1 MNKLVGG
8 WIVAT
13 VGLSIIA
20 SVDGGHLASSLALA
34 PPKIWHGELWRLVT
48 WPFVERSISS
58 ALFKAYVIY
67 QFAGVL
73 VATWS
78 ARKLASFVA
87 TIAVLSALATC
98 VMALV
103 VPSVGEL
110 ERLGGWTVT
119 ALLLIAVSR
128 QSPDRELVWFG
139 GPFRLKA
146 KHGVLLVLA
155 LTLML
160 VVIVGPLHMIPE
172 LCACGLA
179 TAFPI

>member
-13 VGLSIIA
+13 VALSIVA

-58 ALFKAYVIY
+58 ALIKAYVIY
-67 QFAGVL
+67 QFAGAL
-73 VATWS
+73 VAAWP

-87 TIAVLSALATC
+87 TVAVLSALATC
-98 VMALV
+98 VIALV

-119 ALLLIAVSR
+119 ALLLIATSR

-139 GPFRLKA
+139 GPFRLKG
-146 KHGVLLVLA
+146 KHGVLLALA
-155 LTLML
+155 LTLLL
-160 VVIVGPLHMIPE
+160 VVLVGPVHVLPE
-172 LCACGLA
+172 LCACGFA
-179 TAFPI
+179 IVVPI